1 MTLALLEPEDRS
13 QAADAV
19 LDAAARCFAE
29 RGFAA
34 TAIDDVARALGATKG
49 RVYHHFASKT
59 ALFFAVYRR
68 GMAIDFATVEP
79 FAALPDPLER
89 LSRMAL
95 AHAETIMREQAYQRV
110 ITEGVLVHR
119 HGTLS
124 PAERAEMAGL
134 MALRD
139 DYEALFRQAVEA
151 VTGRDARLA
160 TKSFLA
166 VLNSPVLWYSERD
179 GGERAEL
186 ARELTAFAL
195 AGLGQDLAAP
205 ETLAGELAAPVSTG
219 LDGEL
224 TTSVSTGLDRET
236 TR

>member
-1 MTLALLEPEDRS
+1 MSLAVLDGNARS

-68 GMAIDFATVEP
+68 GMAIDFATLEP
-79 FAALPDPLER
+79 FAVMADPRERLER
-89 LSRMAL
+89 MAA

-110 ITEGVLVHR
+110 LTEGVLVHR

-124 PAERAEMAGL
+124 PAERAELAGL

-139 DYEALFRQAVEA
+139 DYEAIFRRAVEA
-151 VTGRDARLA
+151 VTGRDAHLA

-166 VLNSPVLWYSERD
+166 VLNSPVLWYRPRETD
-179 GGERAEL
+179 ADAERAAI
-186 ARELTAFAL
+186 ARQLTAFAL
-195 AGLGQDLAAP
+195 AGLQAAKPERKAAP
-205 ETLAGELAAPVSTG
+205 AHPAGPEREEAP
-219 LDGEL
+219 
-224 TTSVSTGLDRET
+224 
-236 TR
+236 